1 MRKTIAKRLT
11 EAKQTVPHFYLNTD
25 CDAAPLVAFR
35 AALNRFVPEDAKIS
49 VNDLVVK
56 AVAVALRQVPA
67 ANAAFLGDRIRYHG
81 RVHVGVA
88 VSVEDGLITPVV
100 RDTDAKGLKQI
111 SAEIRDLAGRARQR
125 KLDPSE
131 YTGGTFTVSNLGMF
145 GIDHFQAIIN
155 PPEGAV
161 LAVGAARKQPV
172 VVTGPDGVDT
182 LAIGH
187 RMGLSLSC
195 DHRVIDGALGA
206 RFLQA
211 LVGVLESPAA
221 LAL

>member
-1 MRKTIAKRLT
+1 
-11 EAKQTVPHFYLNTD
+11 
-25 CDAAPLVAFR
+25 
-35 AALNRFVPEDAKIS
+35 
-49 VNDLVVK
+49 
-56 AVAVALRQVPA
+56 
-67 ANAAFLGDRIRYHG
+67 
-81 RVHVGVA
+81 
-88 VSVEDGLITPVV
+88 
-100 RDTDAKGLKQI
+100 
-111 SAEIRDLAGRARQR
+111 
-125 KLDPSE
+125 
-131 YTGGTFTVSNLGMF
+131 MF

-195 DHRVIDGALGA
+195 DHRVIDGAHGA